1 MRPELILVFLCALL
15 LKVGGTTPSM
25 AANAHSK
32 TTGLHSVT
40 YKGSELVAD
49 HQRTSYS
56 AIQAEDDYHYLITDD
71 AEDEDYSSSI
81 ARKFTL
87 IFRVYPDL
95 TDAGSIVPNCS
106 KPAPA
111 FFGRISYRYLV
122 QRVLRV

>member
-1 MRPELILVFLCALL
+1 MRTDLILVFLCALL

-25 AANAHSK
+25 AANAYPK

-40 YKGSELVAD
+40 YKGCELVAE
-49 HQRTSYS
+49 HQHDSYS

-81 ARKFTL
+81 TRKFTL
-87 IFRVYPDL
+87 IFRVYPEL
-95 TDAGSIVPNCS
+95 IDAGSIFSNCS

-111 FFGRISYRYLV
+111 FFGRITYRYLV